1 MENEFKCHFNL
12 PIPCKEITPKRGP
25 RCFSWKFKQEPI
37 NANEI
42 FICFIMLYRN
52 LFIIISKFA
61 AEQKH
66 WAIEQFTSI
75 NKENFHAAA

>member
-1 MENEFKCHFNL
+1 
-12 PIPCKEITPKRGP
+12 
-25 RCFSWKFKQEPI
+25 
-37 NANEI
+37 
-42 FICFIMLYRN
+42 MLYRN